1 MPHDLDLPPRI
12 PVSNEGWLVGIFG
25 IPESRNVS
33 EFWCWRLHPAWGV
46 DPTHGGYFPAP
57 NFSNQEAGGWLHIL
71 ASGVPRKS
79 WPFCLEVCGSI
90 DIWYTPKNE
99 RLEAKNWWFGSMFCL
114 FRLGPCLGFSR
125 LFSGVYINSF
135 KEGVQVSKEYGYR
148 KCFGN
153 GEGSRKFLLHRA
165 FIQVRCKHFTPLKI
179 TMLHLKLTQSSE
191 PNHHWVGNVNFP
203 RCSWFA
209 HLLIKL
215 GVHFHSWLYF
225 LLRLV
230 SVSSALALVSNLGRC
245 FLVASTLG
253 CLGRWVV
260 MSSGWGG
267 WFLVKQGRLV
277 QIWNSPIWY
286 QNFNEFQC
294 PIGNWGLSGWCK
306 EKNSHILKDWMQK
319 AWSFYRFA
327 VALDGE
333 IYAKIWMW
341 RLRYQRTPWVVWRVI
356 FDPKALFLSP
366 KECFDGDFC
375 RQHEGPWYA
384 FVRDWSIRRFSNSM
398 TKSYQIQMKS
408 LLASCAW
415 R

>member
-1 MPHDLDLPPRI
+1 
-12 PVSNEGWLVGIFG
+12 
-25 IPESRNVS
+25 
-33 EFWCWRLHPAWGV
+33 
-46 DPTHGGYFPAP
+46 
-57 NFSNQEAGGWLHIL
+57 
-71 ASGVPRKS
+71 
-79 WPFCLEVCGSI
+79 
-90 DIWYTPKNE
+90 
-99 RLEAKNWWFGSMFCL
+99 MFCL
-114 FRLGPCLGFSR
+114 FRLGSCLGFSR

-135 KEGVQVSKEYGYR
+135 EEGVQVSKEYGYR

-153 GEGSRKFLLHRA
+153 GEASRKFLLHRA

-277 QIWNSPIWY
+277 QIWNSPMIS
-286 QNFNEFQC
+286 EF
-294 PIGNWGLSGWCK
+294 
-306 EKNSHILKDWMQK
+306 
-319 AWSFYRFA
+319 
-327 VALDGE
+327 
-333 IYAKIWMW
+333 
-341 RLRYQRTPWVVWRVI
+341 
-356 FDPKALFLSP
+356 
-366 KECFDGDFC
+366 
-375 RQHEGPWYA
+375 
-384 FVRDWSIRRFSNSM
+384 
-398 TKSYQIQMKS
+398 
-408 LLASCAW
+408 
-415 R
+415 